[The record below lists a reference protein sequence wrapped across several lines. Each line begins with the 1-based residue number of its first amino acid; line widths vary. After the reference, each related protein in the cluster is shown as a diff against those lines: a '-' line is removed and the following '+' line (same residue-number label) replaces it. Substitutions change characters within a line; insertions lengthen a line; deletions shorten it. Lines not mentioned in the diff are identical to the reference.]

1 MMNNIFT
8 GLGVALVTPF
18 KKDFTIDFDALAALL
33 EKQVEGGADFLC
45 VLGSTA
51 ETPCL
56 SVAEKLQVKDFVIEQ
71 IKGRLPLLL
80 GFGGNCTQELLHE
93 VRDFDFKGIDGILS
107 VCPFYNKPVQEGIY
121 QHFKAVATE
130 AGLPVVVYNVPGRT
144 GINMSAATTLRL
156 ARDVENI
163 VAVKEASGNVAQI
176 DEIIA
181 GAPDGFEVIS
191 GDDAITSQLIQTGAT
206 GVISVIGNALPRE
219 FGAMVHA
226 ALSRK
231 ADEANTLDG
240 RLQPFYPLLSVDG
253 NPAGIKA
260 MMSLMGEVENVLRL
274 PLVPARRETVD
285 ALAKALQ
292 LM

>member
-1 MMNNIFT
+1 MNNIFT

-107 VCPFYNKPVQEGIY
+107 VCPFYNKPAQEGIY

-144 GINMSAATTLRL
+144 GINMSATTTLRL

>member
-1 MMNNIFT
+1 MNNIFT

-107 VCPFYNKPVQEGIY
+107 VCPFYNKPAQEGIY

-130 AGLPVVVYNVPGRT
+130 ARLPVVVYNVPGRT

-274 PLVPARRETVD
+274 PLVPARRETID

>member
-1 MMNNIFT
+1 MNNIFT

-107 VCPFYNKPVQEGIY
+107 VCPFYNKPAQEGIY

-163 VAVKEASGNVAQI
+163 VAVKEASSNVVQI

>member
-1 MMNNIFT
+1 MNNIFT

-18 KKDFTIDFDALAALL
+18 KKDFTIDFDALATLL

-107 VCPFYNKPVQEGIY
+107 VCPFYNKPAQEGIY

-240 RLQPFYPLLSVDG
+240 RLLPFYPLLSVDG

>member
-1 MMNNIFT
+1 MNNIFT

-107 VCPFYNKPVQEGIY
+107 VCPFYNKPAQEGIY

-144 GINMSAATTLRL
+144 GINRSAATTLRL

>member
-1 MMNNIFT
+1 MNNIFT

-107 VCPFYNKPVQEGIY
+107 VCPFYNKPAQEGIY
-121 QHFKAVATE
+121 HHFKAVATE

-292 LM
+292 LL

>member
-1 MMNNIFT
+1 MNNIFT

-107 VCPFYNKPVQEGIY
+107 VCPFYNKPAQEGIY

-163 VAVKEASGNVAQI
+163 VAVEEASGNVVQI

>member
-1 MMNNIFT
+1 MNNIFT

-80 GFGGNCTQELLHE
+80 GFGGNCTQELLQE
-93 VRDFDFKGIDGILS
+93 VRDFNFKGIDGILS
-107 VCPFYNKPVQEGIY
+107 VCPFYNKPAQEGIY

-274 PLVPARRETVD
+274 PLVPARRETID

>member
-1 MMNNIFT
+1 MNNIFT

-18 KKDFTIDFDALAALL
+18 KKDFTIDFDALATLL

-107 VCPFYNKPVQEGIY
+107 VCPFYNKPAQEGIY

-285 ALAKALQ
+285 ALEKALQ

>member
-1 MMNNIFT
+1 MNNIFT

-80 GFGGNCTQELLHE
+80 VFGGNCTQELLHE

-107 VCPFYNKPVQEGIY
+107 VCPFYNKPAQEGIY

-231 ADEANTLDG
+231 VDEANALDG

-292 LM
+292 LL

>member
-1 MMNNIFT
+1 MNNIFT

-107 VCPFYNKPVQEGIY
+107 VCPFYNKPAQEGIY

-231 ADEANTLDG
+231 ADEANALDG
-240 RLQPFYPLLSVDG
+240 RLLPFYPLLSVDG

>member
-1 MMNNIFT
+1 MNNIFT

-80 GFGGNCTQELLHE
+80 GFGGNCTQELLQE
-93 VRDFDFKGIDGILS
+93 VRDFNFKGIDGILS
-107 VCPFYNKPVQEGIY
+107 VCPIYNQQAQEGIY

-144 GINMSAATTLRL
+144 GINMSATTTLRL

>member
-1 MMNNIFT
+1 MNNIFT

-107 VCPFYNKPVQEGIY
+107 VCPFYNKPAQEGIY

-191 GDDAITSQLIQTGAT
+191 GDDAITSQLIQMGAT

-231 ADEANTLDG
+231 VDEANALDG

-292 LM
+292 LL

>member
-1 MMNNIFT
+1 MNNIFT

-107 VCPFYNKPVQEGIY
+107 VCPFYNKPAQEGIY

-191 GDDAITSQLIQTGAT
+191 GDDAITSQLIQMGAT

>member
-1 MMNNIFT
+1 MNNIFT

-107 VCPFYNKPVQEGIY
+107 VCPFYNKPAQEGIY

-130 AGLPVVVYNVPGRT
+130 ARLPVVVYNVPGRT

-231 ADEANTLDG
+231 ADEANALDG

-274 PLVPARRETVD
+274 PLVPARRETID

>member
-1 MMNNIFT
+1 MNNIFT

-18 KKDFTIDFDALAALL
+18 KKDFTIDFDALATLL

-107 VCPFYNKPVQEGIY
+107 VCPFYNKPAQEGIY

-191 GDDAITSQLIQTGAT
+191 GDDAITSQLIQMGAT

-292 LM
+292 LL

>member
-1 MMNNIFT
+1 MNNIFT

-80 GFGGNCTQELLHE
+80 GFGGNCTQELLQE
-93 VRDFDFKGIDGILS
+93 VRDFNFKGIDGILS
-107 VCPFYNKPVQEGIY
+107 VCPFYNKPAQEGIY

-292 LM
+292 LL